1 VAQPAIQTAFSGGE
15 WSPDLFARVDI
26 AKYHSAAQLLRNFYV
41 DYRGGAST
49 RAGFRYILQAR
60 NSSFPVRLIPFQAS
74 FTTSYVLEFGQNYLR
89 FISNG
94 AYVLEAATTI
104 TGASQANP
112 GVITD
117 VAHGYVTGDWVYITG
132 VVGMTQLNG
141 NYYIVVRTGANTY
154 TLTDLNGNA
163 INTTGFGAYISGG
176 QAQRVYT
183 ITTPYLASDLAL
195 VKFAQ
200 NVQTLILCHPNYNP
214 QVLTLVTASNWTLSA
229 ITFGPTIAAPGGIVA
244 TTTSGAGGGWNYA
257 YLVTALDINNQESAP
272 SVPGTLSNISLIS
285 SAGITNTLSWNA
297 TAGAVS
303 YNVYKALGV
312 VTTAIPS
319 GAQFG
324 FIGNTTAL
332 SFNDAFP
339 GIAPDFS
346 QTPPIIQNPFLGA
359 SVTSITLTA
368 PGGYSGA
375 TVPLVTLD
383 APGAGGIQALA
394 YASLITPITTLNT
407 AGGNYVAGD
416 YVTLTGNVVVRIL
429 TTGFGGTVVTYQLIN
444 PGSLTSGV
452 ASATITAQS
461 TSGIGNGL
469 ILNANWVVGAVIL
482 VTGGSGYTS
491 VPVVHFSGA
500 GGASAIATVGAASA
514 GNPSVPG
521 FFQQRLVLA
530 SQPKSLQSFNMS
542 VTGSPYNFNITD
554 PIQANDAISAS
565 ITSGV
570 LNQIKSLA
578 PVPAGLIMFTNRASW
593 LVNGGSIG
601 APVTPSNITANAQSF
616 NGANDVPPIISNFDV
631 LYVQSKGAIIR
642 DLSFNFYAQIYTGT
656 DITVMSSHLF
666 YGFLVNEWA
675 WAEEPFKVVWAVR
688 SDGALLSLTFQ
699 KEQEM
704 TGWAHSDTQGLFK
717 SICTVTEQV
726 SFGAVDAIYCV
737 IQRLVNG
744 NWIQYIERMAERIFP
759 YGMEDA
765 WCVDAGLQ
773 TTPSIAGLASLNPG
787 NASGN
792 GGTATAS
799 AVSGPGVVIN
809 FAPSA
814 QFGFTGANVGQVIR
828 LGNGIGVITA
838 VNSGSQIVC
847 NFTQAITQTI
857 PYVTP
862 AIPIPQTLNWS
873 LWTPVT
879 TVGGLSHLIGQ
890 NVVGLAD
897 GVVVGQAP
905 NLLTV
910 NAAGSVTL
918 ANPATKI
925 TLGLAY
931 SPQLQ
936 TLRLDLGEPTAQ
948 GKRKSIIGLTV
959 RTKDT
964 LGLAAGKT
972 LSTVTQMKD
981 FQLGQLNIQE
991 NKPVTNLY
999 TGDGRVVLEPQTD
1012 TFGNYYIVQPNPLPA
1027 TILGLMPEVVVGDT
1041 K

>member
-1 VAQPAIQTAFSGGE
+1 MAQPAIQTAFSGGE

-60 NSSFPVRLIPFQAS
+60 NSSFAVRLIPFQAS

-112 GVITD
+112 GVITSA
-117 VAHGYVTGDWVYITG
+117 AHGYVTGDWIFITG

-163 INTTGFGAYISGG
+163 INTTGFGAYVSGG

-183 ITTPYLASDLAL
+183 LTTPYVASDLAL
-195 VKFAQ
+195 LKFAQ

-214 QVLTLVTASNWTLSA
+214 QVLTLVTANNWTLST
-229 ITFGPTIAAPGGIVA
+229 ITFGPTITAPGGIVPS
-244 TTTSGAGGGWNYA
+244 TTSGAGGGWNYA
-257 YLVTALDINNQESAP
+257 YLVTALDVNNQESAP
-272 SVPGTLSNISLIS
+272 SVPGTLSNISFIGTQ
-285 SAGITNTLSWNA
+285 GITNTLTWNA
-297 TAGAVS
+297 VAGAVS
-303 YNVYKALGV
+303 YNVYKALSV
-312 VTTAIPS
+312 ITTAIPS

-346 QTPPIIQNPFLGA
+346 QTPPIVQNPFLGA
-359 SVTSITLTA
+359 SVTSLIL
-368 PGGYSGA
+368 GA
-375 TVPLVTLD
+375 VGNYTGSTVPLVTID
-383 APGAGGIQALA
+383 PPSAGGVQALA
-394 YASLITPITTLNT
+394 YASLISPVTTLNT
-407 AGGNYVAGD
+407 AGGNYQTGD
-416 YVTLTGNVVVRIL
+416 IITLQGNVTVRVNSTI
-429 TTGFGGTVVTYQLIN
+429 FGGGVATYSVTN
-444 PGSLTSGV
+444 PGSLTSGT
-452 ASATITAQS
+452 APATIAQVN
-461 TSGIGNGL
+461 TTGIGTGF

-491 VPVVHFSGA
+491 TPNVTFSAGA
-500 GGASAIATVGAASA
+500 ATATATVGSGSA

-530 SQPKSLQSFNMS
+530 SQPKALQSFNMS
-542 VTGSPYNFNITD
+542 VTGSPYNFNISD
-554 PIQANDAISAS
+554 PIQASDAISAS

-631 LYVQSKGAIIR
+631 LYVQSKGSIIR

-666 YGFLVNEWA
+666 YGFLISEWA
-675 WAEEPFKVVWAVR
+675 WAEEPFKIVWAVR
-688 SDGALLSLTFQ
+688 NDGALLSLTFQ

-744 NWIQYIERMAERIFP
+744 NWVQYIERMAERIFP

-773 TTPSIAGLASLNPG
+773 TAPFFAGLASLNPTS
-787 NASGN
+787 AAAN
-792 GGTATAS
+792 GVTATAS
-799 AVSGPGVVIN
+799 GVFGPGIVVN
-809 FAPSA
+809 FSA
-814 QFGFTGANVGQVIR
+814 SLGWAAGNIGQVIR
-828 LGNGIGVITA
+828 LGNGIGTITA
-838 VNSGSQIVC
+838 VGSGSQVTC

-873 LWTPVT
+873 AWTPITIVT
-879 TVGGLSHLIGQ
+879 GLGHLIGQ

-910 NAAGSVTL
+910 SASGSITL
-918 ANPATKI
+918 PNPATKI

-936 TLRLDLGEPTAQ
+936 TLRLDLGEPTIQ

-964 LGLAAGKT
+964 LGLAAGKS
-972 LSTVTQMKD
+972 LATVTQMKD
-981 FQLGQLNIQE
+981 FQLGQLNVQE

-999 TGDGRVVLEPQTD
+999 TGDGRVNLDPQTD

-1027 TILGLMPEVVVGDT
+1027 TILGLMPEMVVGDT